1 VFWEIQP
8 QNRPKKLEG
17 GILAKFKSAS
27 GQILPVH
34 GKYQFKAQI
43 GTKAIEHE
51 FFVIPELNEP

>member
-1 VFWEIQP
+1 MFWEIQP